1 MAMERVLIIVK
12 PDGVQRGLVGEV
24 IHRLERRGLK
34 IVALKFMQIERELA
48 ERHYSDHV
56 GKRFY
61 AGLVDYITSGPVVVG
76 VVEGPSALAA
86 VDATVGKTN
95 PVEAPTGT
103 IRGDF
108 GISIGRNLIH
118 RSDTPEN
125 AQKEIDIFFRPEE
138 VVSYTRDTDRWIF
151 EE

>member
-12 PDGVQRGLVGEV
+12 PDGVQRGLIGEV
-24 IHRLERRGLK
+24 LNRLERRGLK
-34 IVALKFMQIERELA
+34 FVALKFMQIDRALA

-56 GKRFY
+56 GKPFY
-61 AGLVDYITSGPVVVG
+61 AGLVEYITSGPVVVG
-76 VVEGPSALAA
+76 VVEGPDALAI

-95 PVEAPTGT
+95 PVQAPTGT

-108 GISIGRNLIH
+108 GVSIGRNLIH

-125 AQKEIDIFFRPEE
+125 AQKEIDLYFRPEE
-138 VVSYTRDTDRWIF
+138 LVSYTRATDRWIF